1 MTTILANLTGALFA
15 EMHLALQTHRL
26 TPKLDAALAAYVAY
40 WKKTGG
46 SADAVVDFVRRL
58 LQRARQSEAGTVH
71 GTSAQDAL
79 VEQIVDRT
87 AKLYFEA
94 AKADR

>member
-1 MTTILANLTGALFA
+1 MTTLLANLTGALFA
-15 EMHLALQTHRL
+15 EMHLALQTGRL
-26 TPKLDAALAAYVAY
+26 TPKLDAALAAYIGY

-58 LQRARQSEAGTVH
+58 LQRARQSDAGSAPL
-71 GTSAQDAL
+71 GRAQDDL
-79 VEQIVDRT
+79 IEHIVERS

-94 AKADR
+94 TKG

>member
-1 MTTILANLTGALFA
+1 MTTLLANLTGALFA
-15 EMHLALQTHRL
+15 EMHLALQTGRL
-26 TPKLDAALAAYVAY
+26 TPKLDAALAQYIGY

-58 LQRARQSEAGTVH
+58 LHRARQAEVGSTH

-79 VEQIVDRT
+79 VEQILQRT
-87 AKLYFEA
+87 TKLYFEA
-94 AKADR
+94 TKG

>member
-1 MTTILANLTGALFA
+1 MTTLLANLTGALFA
-15 EMHLALQTHRL
+15 EMHLALQTGRL
-26 TPKLDAALAAYVAY
+26 TPKLDAALASYITY

-58 LQRARQSEAGTVH
+58 LQRARQTDAGSSH
-71 GTSAQDAL
+71 GPSAQDAL
-79 VEQIVDRT
+79 VEQIVERS

-94 AKADR
+94 TKD